1 MRCLR
6 CGKPM
11 SSTDN
16 SCPHCHHYYVNKVG
30 KKGGDK
36 GNNKIFDKSKIYFL
50 LAFTLI
56 IIVVVVIPIVAI
68 IIYNTNLNTNDEY
81 TSNEKEKCLI
91 ICENNLKEIKNN
103 YCICSDGTRRNLNEN
118 STSE

>member
-1 MRCLR
+1 MKCLR

-11 SSTDN
+11 KSTDN

-30 KKGGDK
+30 KKSDYK
-36 GNNKIFDKSKIYFL
+36 EKNKIYFL

-68 IIYNTNLNTNDEY
+68 IIYNTNLNINDEY
-81 TSNEKEKCLI
+81 TSNEKEKYLI
-91 ICENNLKEIKNN
+91 IYENNLKEIKNN
-103 YCICSDGTRRNLNEN
+103 YLIFSDGSKRYLYENNSKDVNE
-118 STSE
+118 

>member
-1 MRCLR
+1 MKCLR

-11 SSTDN
+11 KSTDN

-30 KKGGDK
+30 KKSDYK
-36 GNNKIFDKSKIYFL
+36 EKNKIYFL

-56 IIVVVVIPIVAI
+56 IIVVVVIPIVTI
-68 IIYNTNLNTNDEY
+68 IIYNTNLNINDEY

-103 YCICSDGTRRNLNEN
+103 YCICSDGSKRYLYENNSKDVNE
-118 STSE
+118 

>member
-11 SSTDN
+11 SSFDN

-30 KKGGDK
+30 KKGDSK
-36 GNNKIFDKSKIYFL
+36 EENKTFKEKAKHFL
-50 LAFTLI
+50 IVFSLMILFGLVLPGIGQI
-56 IIVVVVIPIVAI
+56 II
-68 IIYNTNLNTNDEY
+68 TNLTENNEY
-81 TSNEKEKCLI
+81 TRAEKEKCLI

-103 YCICSDGTRRNLNEN
+103 YCICSNGTRRNLNEN